1 MSRRPAWLD
10 GGRDGE
16 PDTRPSGP
24 SPEVRNL
31 VLRRAGHRCESCGES
46 LAPGR
51 WSAHHRR
58 LSAMGGTRA
67 EVAHSPVN
75 LVALCGTDNQTG
87 CHGLV
92 HRNPQAARDAGLLV
106 RRSADPARVPVQL
119 HDGRRVLLRPD
130 GTYQPVDPDLEED
143 ADA

>member
-1 MSRRPAWLD
+1 MSPRPAWLD
-10 GGRDGE
+10 GGRGDGE
-16 PDTRPSGP
+16 PDARTSGP
-24 SPEVRNL
+24 SPATRQL
-31 VLRRAGHRCESCGES
+31 VLQRASHRCESCGEHLTGRLWS
-46 LAPGR
+46 L
-51 WSAHHRR
+51 HHRR

-67 EVAHSPVN
+67 EVAHSPTN
-75 LVALCGTDNQTG
+75 LVALCGVDNSGG

-92 HRNPQAARDAGLLV
+92 HRNVQAAREAGLLV

-130 GTYQPVDPDLEED
+130 GTYQESVEED